1 MPKRFAF
8 FANIP
13 TPHKVYLF
21 NLLNERLNGDIVFYF
36 LAKTSPKRKSWEDSL
51 KYAQFEYEILKSWRI
66 SINFSD
72 EGYWF
77 IPKDLP
83 NFSDFKK
90 IVISGGLTPVEL
102 FLALK
107 CLANNVPYI
116 VWSEAINLFGG
127 NLIFRTLR
135 IPIRFLIFSNA
146 EHVVC
151 GSSMAKEHAER
162 LGARN
167 TSVIYTTTNI
177 DRFLYDKHHS
187 GKCLNVAYIG
197 RLIKRKN
204 VDVLLKALH
213 NERWVNLYMVGEGEE
228 KERLYELSM
237 RLNIDVKFLGWK
249 DYDEIPRL
257 LKKFDVMVLP
267 SKNEV
272 FGYVVVE
279 ALSSGVI
286 PVVSEGVGAKDL
298 VDESLRFKTDDIEK
312 LKTILRKLKSPNLR
326 NELSSRMKGNLNL
339 IKGEGW
345 AESFANILLK

>member
-1 MPKRFAF
+1 M
-8 FANIP
+8 
-13 TPHKVYLF
+13 
-21 NLLNERLNGDIVFYF
+21 
-36 LAKTSPKRKSWEDSL
+36 
-51 KYAQFEYEILKSWRI
+51 

-77 IPKDLP
+77 IPTDLP
-83 NFSDFKK
+83 NFSNFKK

-107 CLANNVPYI
+107 CLASNVPYI

-127 NLIFRTLR
+127 NLIVRALR
-135 IPIRFLIFSNA
+135 IPVRFLIFSNA

-151 GSSMAKEHAER
+151 GSSMAKKHAQS

-167 TSVIYTTTNI
+167 TSVLYTTTDI
-177 DRFLYDKHHS
+177 YRFLYDKYHS

-204 VDVLLKALH
+204 VDVLLKALR
-213 NERWVNLYMVGEGEE
+213 NERWINLYIVGEGEE
-228 KERLYELSM
+228 KERLKELSR
-237 RLNIDVKFLGWK
+237 RLNINVKFLGWK

-257 LKKFDVMVLP
+257 LKKFDAIVLP

-286 PVVSEGVGAKDL
+286 PVVSESVGAKDL
-298 VDESLRFKTDDIEK
+298 VDRSLRFKTGDVK
-312 LKTILRKLKSPNLR
+312 TLKSILTKLKSSHLR
-326 NELSSRMKGNLNL
+326 NELSLKMKNNLNL
-339 IKGEGW
+339 IRGENW
-345 AESFANILLK
+345 AERFANILLK